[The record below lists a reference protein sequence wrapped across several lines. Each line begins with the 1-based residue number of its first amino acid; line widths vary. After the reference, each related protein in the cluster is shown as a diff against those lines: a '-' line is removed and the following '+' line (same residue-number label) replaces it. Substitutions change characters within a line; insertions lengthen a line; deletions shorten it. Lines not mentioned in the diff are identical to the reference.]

1 MNVCSSYIILSHV
14 LHTVLIKYNV
24 ALARILMSSNEA
36 RLQKLRVRAFA
47 SVIEITLDTLD
58 HSCSVAL
65 VTVAARCEYS
75 MLATEIRRP

>member
-1 MNVCSSYIILSHV
+1 MHTCVHV
-14 LHTVLIKYNV
+14 LGTVPIKYNV

-36 RLQKLRVRAFA
+36 RLRKLRVRAFA

-58 HSCSVAL
+58 HSCSVTL
-65 VTVAARCEYS
+65 VTVAVRCEYS